1 MEALLRA
8 DRFFGVSLF
17 LLQTT
22 QASFLAAFI
31 LAGSDVATFELF
43 TEEWSR
49 HPLRVQGAQEA
60 RRMAG
65 RASVAAS
72 NARAADLNIVSEV
85 TGRED
90 GLAMN
95 IAGGAAK
102 VQAQALE
109 YGLTPAE
116 VAQVARG
123 TAGHFGGTATVG
135 RNQPAATHAASSAL
149 LNRGKNNS
157 NKATDVRNPD
167 ALRLGEQIGSEV
179 MGPDSR

>member
-1 MEALLRA
+1 MVLSVLTFIMNSWASSAALLLRMIDFPNAAIISSCFRA
-8 DRFFGVSLF
+8 LLAVRLRPADDVPTITFESVSWMEFQHAEGLG
-17 LLQTT
+17 
-22 QASFLAAFI
+22 I
-31 LAGSDVATFELF
+31 VSDV
-43 TEEWSR
+43 
-49 HPLRVQGAQEA
+49 
-60 RRMAG
+60 
-65 RASVAAS
+65 
-72 NARAADLNIVSEV
+72 
-85 TGRED
+85 TGHGD

-116 VAQVARG
+116 VAQAARG

-157 NKATDVRNPD
+157 NKAIDVRNQD